1 MRISFLV
8 VALLLLIGTASA
20 VDAREVIQSF
30 SSRARLSPSGVM
42 EVKETIEAD
51 IRGSRH
57 KALYRIIDNSIS
69 HQGHLQSLDVKVKSV
84 EDGRGRAL
92 KFTQSRQGTGV
103 IVNLDKSH
111 AGRAGKVRYVLTYE
125 VKGAVNFKDNH
136 PALVWDVT
144 GENFPVLV
152 QKASFNLKLP
162 PGINP
167 KAITVKAWKG
177 EPVKGHETAAKSA
190 KGEVIAT
197 ASSVNPGE
205 SFKVEVDLP
214 MGTVTEPGFLEAIQ
228 WIAGDW
234 YLLVLLPLSAVIVL
248 ALVRF
253 LKTGIKSRVDE
264 ASEIWQAPEGLRPVE
279 IGTLVDQ
286 SCDVSDVSVTLIN
299 LAVRGYYTVRE
310 IPSTGFFALSD
321 RDYEFKKLPPPK
333 GDPLKEY
340 EEIFM
345 QAIFGNASTSYLSNI
360 QGIFRQ
366 FLPDIRNSIYK
377 SLVDRK
383 MLAKDP
389 GKDKKFYGA
398 IGFALAICGVALLFL
413 MGETDFLK
421 AEGLGLVVAGI
432 LVSIAPAFIPLRT
445 EKGKKA
451 IDQIHLF
458 AETMRTAK
466 DRNLAEKLQED
477 RFLFHKLLPYAII
490 LGVFEKWAAAC
501 EEYEELWP
509 DWFQFYVDGPR
520 ENFSA
525 TRFAKDVWIAT
536 KVAGLT
542 FTAPPPRQYSSHT
555 VGKFGTRHEQEH
567 DGLD

>member
-1 MRISFLV
+1 MRNSFLFI
-8 VALLLLIGTASA
+8 ALLLLIGSASA
-20 VDAREVIQSF
+20 VDAREVIESF
-30 SSRARLSPSGVM
+30 TSRASLSSSGVM

-69 HQGHLQSLDVKVKSV
+69 HQGHLQKLDVKVKSV
-84 EDGRGRAL
+84 QDGKGRAL
-92 KFTQSRQGTGV
+92 KFTQSRQATGV

-111 AGRAGKVRYVLTYE
+111 AGRAGRILYILSYE

-136 PALVWDVT
+136 PTLIWDVT
-144 GENFPVLV
+144 GENFPIMV
-152 QKASFNLKLP
+152 QKASFQLKLP
-162 PGINP
+162 QGINS
-167 KAITVKAWKG
+167 KATAVKAWKG
-177 EPVKGHETAAKSA
+177 EPGKGHEAAAKSA
-190 KGEVIAT
+190 NGEVLAT
-197 ASSVNPGE
+197 TSAVAPGE

-214 MGTVTEPGFLEAIQ
+214 MGTVTEPGFLESLQ

-234 YLLVLLPLSAVIVL
+234 YLLILLPLSAVVVL
-248 ALVRF
+248 ALVRLF
-253 LKTGIKSRVDE
+253 KTRITTNVDE
-264 ASEIWQAPEGLRPVE
+264 ASEVWKSPEGLRPVE
-279 IGTLVDQ
+279 IGTLIDQ

-321 RDYEFKKLPPPK
+321 RDYEFKRLPPPK

-340 EEIFM
+340 EKIFM
-345 QAIFGNASTSYLSNI
+345 EAIFGNASTSYLSNI

-377 SLVDRK
+377 SLVDSK

-389 GKDKKFYGA
+389 SKDKKLYGS
-398 IGFALAICGVALLFL
+398 IGFALAICGVAMLFL

-421 AEGLGLVVAGI
+421 AAGLGLVVSGI

-445 EKGKKA
+445 EKGNKT

-466 DRNLAEKLQED
+466 ERDLAEKMQED
-477 RFLFHKLLPYAII
+477 KFLFHKLLPYAII

-509 DWFQFYVDGPR
+509 DWFQFYVDGTR
-520 ENFSA
+520 DHFSA

-567 DGLD
+567 EDRE